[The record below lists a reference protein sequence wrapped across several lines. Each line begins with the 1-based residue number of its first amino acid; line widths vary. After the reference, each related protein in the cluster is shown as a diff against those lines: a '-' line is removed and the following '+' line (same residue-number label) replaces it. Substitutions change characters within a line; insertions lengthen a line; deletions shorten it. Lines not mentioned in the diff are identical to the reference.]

1 MDPEEDN
8 PDHLKR
14 FTKFL
19 IFALIKILV
28 LSSIDFWVSFDMIL
42 THTLDWDQNIL
53 NIARFIEFC
62 RFTFSSHAIY
72 LVHHER

>member
-14 FTKFL
+14 FAKFL
-19 IFALIKILV
+19 IFVLIKILV

-53 NIARFIEFC
+53 NISEA
-62 RFTFSSHAIY
+62 AVK
-72 LVHHER
+72 LVSMEHFEKKWFGF